1 MTSQVS
7 RSQSR
12 LTFCARNSTQEWS
25 PVTFTFRPNDI
36 LESAEIWRESPGTL
50 WSGRRSINSDNFYS
64 QFKESKMYAFGL
76 CDEVRE
82 PGENPRRL
90 ETKSDRGGALEFRG
104 RSANYMHRST
114 ICKHM
119 NNINYFADSGKQKVR
134 TRICIL
140 KDQKF

>member
-1 MTSQVS
+1 
-7 RSQSR
+7 
-12 LTFCARNSTQEWS
+12 
-25 PVTFTFRPNDI
+25 
-36 LESAEIWRESPGTL
+36 
-50 WSGRRSINSDNFYS
+50 
-64 QFKESKMYAFGL
+64 MYAFGL

-140 KDQKF
+140 KDQKFWQFGFHFNFEGFQQKDGFLPLFCIFLLLI